1 MNEQATGL
9 PLQGLTV
16 IDLTRVLA
24 GPMCTQMLADLGARV
39 IKVEQPGT
47 GDDARG
53 IGPFVDGGSAY
64 FLSVNRNKESIALDL
79 KQPQDREVF
88 ERLLQGADVLV
99 ENFRPGTMDKLGYGW
114 ETLHARHPRLVMT
127 SVSGFGQTGPYS
139 GFPCLL

>member
-9 PLQGLTV
+9 PLEGLTV

-64 FLSVNRNKESIALDL
+64 FLSVNRNKESIVLDL
-79 KQPQDREVF
+79 KQPQDREAF
-88 ERLLQGADVLV
+88 ARLLQGADLLA
-99 ENFRPGTMDKLGYGW
+99 ENFVPATR
-114 ETLHARHPRLVMT
+114 ARLAYAW
-127 SVSGFGQTGPYS
+127 G
-139 GFPCLL
+139 

>member
-1 MNEQATGL
+1 MEIPMNEQATGL
-9 PLQGLTV
+9 PLEGLTV

-64 FLSVNRNKESIALDL
+64 FLSVNRNKESIALD
-79 KQPQDREVF
+79 RSE
-88 ERLLQGADVLV
+88 ERRVGK
-99 ENFRPGTMDKLGYGW
+99 ECRSRW
-114 ETLHARHPRLVMT
+114 
-127 SVSGFGQTGPYS
+127 SPYH
-139 GFPCLL
+139 